1 MTTVQWPASLRDL
14 DLFAE
19 CSEDELRCADALMT
33 RTEIPRGRAFI
44 REGHLG
50 REAVIIADGLARVTM
65 GGREVAAVG
74 RGDVVGEM
82 SLLDGGARSATVTA
96 LTPLAAYV
104 CTPAELTALC
114 AAAPSVDR
122 IIRHRAA
129 ARTRANGSRRH
140 TMRTDRADRIARA
153 DGADRSGHPHR
164 TDSSDRRRLTMWRP
178 IELPARGTTFACD
191 LPGPSP
197 HAPTVVMLHGL
208 GATGAL
214 NWGHGLDVLNERFRV
229 VALDHRG
236 HGRGIEADE
245 PFTLEDCADD
255 AVALADVFG
264 VERAVF
270 VGYSMGGPIA
280 QLVWH
285 RHAERVQGLVLCATS
300 AEFCSPAERWAVVR
314 ALEEVHRSTR
324 LIPRPLVVEG
334 ARAAL
339 AGLLVGAGPRQDL
352 LDALSRHDPLAV
364 REAAHAVLS
373 FSSTEW
379 IGDVSVPTAVVVTER
394 DRLVPTARQRELA
407 ARIPGASVVALDG
420 NHMVFLTEPE
430 ALAGAVLEACRAVSA
445 AGLVAPDPAGRTRWR
460 GRRTDPAT
468 RCDGARGWPRRRR
481 SRA

>member
-1 MTTVQWPASLRDL
+1 MTTVRWPASLREL

-19 CSEDELRCADALMT
+19 CSDDELRRADGLMT
-33 RTEIPRGRAFI
+33 RTEIPPGQAFI

-50 REAVIIADGLARVTM
+50 REAVIIADGVARVTM
-65 GGREVAAVG
+65 GGQEVAAVG

-82 SLLDGGARSATVTA
+82 AVLDGGARSATVTA
-96 LTPLAAYV
+96 LTPVAAYV

-122 IIRHRAA
+122 VIRHCAD
-129 ARTRANGSRRH
+129 ARTRANRSRRRPARSDRSD
-140 TMRTDRADRIARA
+140 RTDRADLTARA
-153 DGADRSGHPHR
+153 
-164 TDSSDRRRLTMWRP
+164 DRRRLAMWRP
-178 IELPARGTTFACD
+178 IELPGRGTTFVCD

-197 HAPTVVMLHGL
+197 HSPTVVMLHGL

-214 NWGHGLDVLNERFRV
+214 NWSHGLGVLNERFRV

-236 HGRGIEADE
+236 HGRGIDADG

-255 AVALADVFG
+255 AVALADVLG
-264 VERAVF
+264 VERAIF

-285 RHAERVQGLVLCATS
+285 RHAERVRGLVLCATS

-314 ALEEVHRSTR
+314 ALEEVHRTTR

-334 ARAAL
+334 TRAAL
-339 AGLLVGAGPRQDL
+339 AGIVGAEQRQDL
-352 LDALSRHDPLAV
+352 LDALRGHDPLAV
-364 REAAHAVLS
+364 RDAAQAVLS
-373 FSSTEW
+373 FSSADW

-394 DRLVPTARQRELA
+394 DHLVPTARQRELA

-430 ALAGAVLEACRAVSA
+430 ALAAAVLVACRAVSA
-445 AGLVAPDPAGRTRWR
+445 AAPTVPATAGRTRR
-460 GRRTDPAT
+460 PGRRTGAAT
-468 RCDGARGWPRRRR
+468 RYAGARGWPRRRR
-481 SRA
+481 PRA

>member
-1 MTTVQWPASLRDL
+1 MTTVRWPASLREL

-19 CSEDELRCADALMT
+19 CSDDELRSADALMT
-33 RTEIPRGRAFI
+33 RTEIPPGQTFI

-50 REAVIIADGLARVTM
+50 REAVIIADGLAQVTM
-65 GGREVAAVG
+65 GGQEVAAVG

-82 SLLDGGARSATVTA
+82 AVLDGGPRSATVTA
-96 LTPLAAYV
+96 LTPIAAYV

-129 ARTRANGSRRH
+129 ARTRANRSRRRPAGAARSDR
-140 TMRTDRADRIARA
+140 TDRTDRADRA
-153 DGADRSGHPHR
+153 DHMDHP
-164 TDSSDRRRLTMWRP
+164 DRRRLAMWRP
-178 IELPARGTTFACD
+178 VELAGRGTTFACD

-197 HAPTVVMLHGL
+197 HSPTVVMLHGL

-214 NWGHGLDVLNERFRV
+214 NWSHGLEVLNERFRV

-236 HGRGIEADE
+236 HGRGIDIDE

-255 AVALADVFG
+255 AVALADVLG
-264 VERAVF
+264 VERAIF

-285 RHAERVQGLVLCATS
+285 RHAERVRGLVLCATS

-314 ALEEVHRSTR
+314 ALEELHRTSR
-324 LIPRPLVVEG
+324 LIPQPLVVEG
-334 ARAAL
+334 TRAAL
-339 AGLLVGAGPRQDL
+339 AGFLVGAEQRQDL
-352 LDALSRHDPLAV
+352 LDAVRQHDPLAV
-364 REAAHAVLS
+364 RDAAHAVLG

-379 IGDVSVPTAVVVTER
+379 IGEVSVPTAVVVTER
-394 DRLVPTARQRELA
+394 DHLVPMARQRDLA

-430 ALAGAVLEACRAVSA
+430 ALAVAVLEACRAVSA
-445 AGLVAPDPAGRTRWR
+445 AVPNVPATAGRTRW
-460 GRRTDPAT
+460 GIRRTGPAT
-468 RCDGARGWPRRRR
+468 RYDGARGWPRRRR
-481 SRA
+481 PRA

>member
-1 MTTVQWPASLRDL
+1 MTTTVRWPASLREL

-19 CSEDELRCADALMT
+19 CSDDELRSASALMT
-33 RTEIPRGRAFI
+33 RTEIPPGRAFI

-65 GGREVAAVG
+65 AGHEVAAVG

-82 SLLDGGARSATVTA
+82 AVLDGGARSATVTA
-96 LTPLAAYV
+96 LTPVAAYV
-104 CTPAELTALC
+104 CTPAELAALC

-129 ARTRANGSRRH
+129 ARARANRSRRRPVGAD
-140 TMRTDRADRIARA
+140 RTDRAGR
-153 DGADRSGHPHR
+153 
-164 TDSSDRRRLTMWRP
+164 SDRTHQTADAPPRPLATWRP
-178 IELPARGTTFACD
+178 VELTGRGTTFACD

-197 HAPTVVMLHGL
+197 DSPAVVMLHGL

-214 NWGHGLDVLNERFRV
+214 NWSHGLEVLNERFRV

-236 HGRGIEADE
+236 HGRGIDTDE

-255 AVALADVFG
+255 AVALADVLG
-264 VERAVF
+264 VDRAIF

-300 AEFCSPAERWAVVR
+300 AEFCSPGERRAIVR
-314 ALEEVHRSTR
+314 ALAEVHRTTR

-334 ARAAL
+334 TRAAL
-339 AGLLVGAGPRQDL
+339 AGFLVGTAQRQDL
-352 LDALSRHDPLAV
+352 LDALRGHDPLAV
-364 REAAHAVLS
+364 RDAAQAVLS
-373 FSSTEW
+373 FSSTDW

-394 DRLVPTARQRELA
+394 DHLVPTARQRELA
-407 ARIPGASVVALDG
+407 SRIPGASVVELDG
-420 NHMVFLTEPE
+420 NHMVFLTQPE
-430 ALAGAVLEACRAVSA
+430 ALAAAVLQACRAVSA
-445 AGLVAPDPAGRTRWR
+445 AAPTVPAGRMRWP

-468 RCDGARGWPRRRR
+468 RSVGARGRPRRRR
-481 SRA
+481 ARA